1 MKNILRN
8 GLFFAMLSIALVS
21 CREENRA
28 DDVDDVDDLSEMN
41 IDSDD
46 KVRVSNDGD
55 KVKIK
60 TDDKKV
66 KIKVNDDG
74 SVEKKVKIDN

>member
-8 GLFFAMLSIALVS
+8 GLIFSMLSLAVIS
-21 CREENRA
+21 CRDEKHEA
-28 DDVDDVDDLSEMN
+28 DDVDDVEALSQ
-41 IDSDD
+41 DPDA
-46 KVRVSNDGD
+46 KVKVSEDGD

-60 TDDKKV
+60 TDDKKI
-66 KIKVNDDG
+66 KIEVNEDG

>member
-8 GLFFAMLSIALVS
+8 GLIFTMLSLAVVS
-21 CREENRA
+21 CRDTNNEA
-28 DDVDDVDDLSEMN
+28 DDVDDLTT
-41 IDSDD
+41 DSNTE
-46 KVRVSNDGD
+46 VRVSNDGD

-66 KIKVNDDG
+66 KIEVNDDG

>member
-8 GLFFAMLSIALVS
+8 GFFFAMLSIALVS
-21 CREENRA
+21 CRDENKA
-28 DDVDDVDDLSEMN
+28 DDVDDLSEMN

-46 KVRVSNDGD
+46 KVKVSEDGD
-55 KVKIK
+55 KLKIK
-60 TDDKKV
+60 TDDKKI
-66 KIKVNDDG
+66 KIEVNEDG

>member
-1 MKNILRN
+1 MKNLLRN
-8 GLFFAMLSIALVS
+8 GLIFTMLSLALVS
-21 CREENRA
+21 CRDTNNE
-28 DDVDDVDDLSEMN
+28 VDDVDDLSTDANAE
-41 IDSDD
+41 
-46 KVRVSNDGD
+46 VRVSNDGD

-60 TDDKKV
+60 TDDKKI